1 MAQTKVRFDRAVE
14 GATNIVDSGTEGT
27 KVASGTTAQ
36 RGSTTG
42 QIRFNSTTGLAEYYT
57 GTAFKSIDA
66 PPTISSVTNTNITDT
81 QISANFDLGIT
92 GSGFNSGATIKFIGN
107 DGTEYAS
114 PTVTVNSETSIT
126 ARVPTSVTNANEP
139 FDVKV
144 SNVSG
149 LSNTLADAFNVNAK
163 PAWQTASGTIATVNE
178 SSTLSNVSISASDP
192 EGQTISYT
200 ETGGSVLSTN
210 SLTLNS
216 STGAITGTAPTVSSD
231 TTLTFTG
238 RASDGT
244 NITDRSFNIIIKD
257 LATGGNN
264 IYTYTYGGTSYKL
277 HKFTSNGNFIT
288 GNRTVDYLIIG
299 AGGGGGHH
307 SGGGGGAGGLVWL
320 TGQSLSAGTFPVV
333 IGNGGSASYNTNG
346 TDGQNST
353 FNGKIALGGGGGS
366 GEDGTSGRNGGS
378 GGGGGRT
385 NQPAGS
391 STQNSTYGYGIGF
404 GGSAGGGANT
414 GDPNYAGFAGGGAG
428 GAGSNRIG
436 GIGSSTFVGDTA
448 STTAFLLNALAGT
461 DSSNSATT
469 GSSSG
474 TLYIA
479 GGGGGSDQSNA
490 TNTDLYGGAGGGA
503 AGSDSS
509 GFGGISAI
517 ANTGSGGGGQGWN
530 SGNVQSSG
538 TGATGIVIVRY
549 TI

>member
-1 MAQTKVRFDRAVE
+1 MTKARDIADFKFED
-14 GATNIVDSGTEGT
+14 IVDTGTEGT

-36 RGSTTG
+36 RGSTAG
-42 QIRFNSTTGLAEYYT
+42 QFRFNSTTGLAEYYT
-57 GTAFKSIDA
+57 GTSFKSIDA
-66 PPTISSVTNTNITDT
+66 PPTVSSVGASNITDA
-81 QISANFDLGIT
+81 QILANYDLAIT

-114 PTVTVNSETSIT
+114 PTVTVNSETSVT
-126 ARVPTSVTNANEP
+126 ARVPTTVTNANEP

-144 SNVSG
+144 TNLSG
-149 LSNTLADAFNVNAK
+149 LANTLADAFNVDAK
-163 PAWQTASGTIATVNE
+163 PTWQTTSGTIATVNE
-178 SSTLSNVSISASDP
+178 NSSLSNVSISASDP

-216 STGAITGTAPTVSSD
+216 STGAIAGTAPTVSSD

-244 NITDRSFNIIIKD
+244 NVTDRSFNIIIKD

-299 AGGGGGHH
+299 GGGGGGHH
-307 SGGGGGAGGLVWL
+307 SGAGGGAGGLVWI
-320 TGQSLSAGTFPVV
+320 TGQSLSAGTYAAV
-333 IGNGGSASYNTNG
+333 IGSGGSASYNTNG
-346 TDGQNST
+346 SDGQNST
-353 FNGKIALGGGGGS
+353 FNSHTALGGGGGS
-366 GEDGTSGRNGGS
+366 GEDGSNGRNGGS

-385 NQPAGS
+385 NRSAGS

-404 GGSAGGGANT
+404 SGSSSGANN
-414 GDPNYAGFAGGGAG
+414 GDPNYAGYAGGGAG
-428 GAGSNRIG
+428 GVPSNRIG

-479 GGGGGSDQSNA
+479 GGGGGSDQNNA

-503 AGSDSS
+503 SGSDSA
-509 GFGGISAI
+509 GFSGISSI
-517 ANTGSGGGGQGWN
+517 ANTGGGGGGQGWN
-530 SGNVQSSG
+530 GGTVQSSG

-549 TI
+549 AI

>member
-1 MAQTKVRFDRAVE
+1 MTKARDIADFKFED
-14 GATNIVDSGTEGT
+14 IVDTGTEGT
-27 KVASGTTAQ
+27 KVALGTTAQ

-42 QIRFNSTTGLAEYYT
+42 QFRFNSTTGLAEYYT

-66 PPTISSVTNTNITDT
+66 PPTISSVANTNITDT

-257 LATGGNN
+257 IATGGNN

-333 IGNGGSASYNTNG
+333 IGNGGSTSYNTNG

-353 FNGKIALGGGGGS
+353 FNGKTSLGGGGGS

-385 NQPAGS
+385 NQSAGS

-404 GGSAGGGANT
+404 GGSSSGANN
-414 GDPNYAGFAGGGAG
+414 GDPNYAGYAGGGAG

-479 GGGGGSDQSNA
+479 GGGGGSDQQNA